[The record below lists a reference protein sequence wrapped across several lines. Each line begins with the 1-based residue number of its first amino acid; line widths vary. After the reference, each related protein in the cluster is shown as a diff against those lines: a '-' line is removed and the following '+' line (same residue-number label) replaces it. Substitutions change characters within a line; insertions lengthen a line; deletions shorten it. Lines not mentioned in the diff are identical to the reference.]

1 MQKESPPPIEI
12 MIDADACPVR
22 DEVFKIAKRHQ
33 KRVLVVSNSYLR
45 IPIHS
50 LIKQIVV
57 SDKFDAADDYIAEQ
71 SSNKTIV
78 ITADILLAER
88 CIKTGSV
95 VISPNGSFFTAD
107 NIGSIVATR
116 AIMND
121 IRSSVGGENIGGPA
135 AFTPADRSR
144 FLQSLHD
151 AVVRL

>member
-1 MQKESPPPIEI
+1 MSENQFPPIEI

-22 DEVFKIAKRHQ
+22 DEVFRVAKRHQ
-33 KRVLVVSNSYLR
+33 KHVLVVSNSYLR

-57 SDKFDAADDYIAEQ
+57 SDKFDAADDYIAEHA
-71 SSNKTIV
+71 NAKTIV

-88 CIKTGSV
+88 CLKAQAIVLNS
-95 VISPNGSFFTAD
+95 NGTFFTAD

-121 IRSSVGGENIGGPA
+121 LRVGIGSENIGGPA

-151 AVVRL
+151 AIVRL